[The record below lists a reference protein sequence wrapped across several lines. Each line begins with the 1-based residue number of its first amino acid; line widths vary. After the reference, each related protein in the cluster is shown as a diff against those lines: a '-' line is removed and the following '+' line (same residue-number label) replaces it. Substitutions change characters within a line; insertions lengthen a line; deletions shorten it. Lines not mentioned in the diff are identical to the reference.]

1 MWPRGTLYRDP
12 RVPVGWHSGWR
23 PALLVGQHP
32 IRSHC
37 ACAQLPAAACAHV
50 CVCAR
55 DRTPCVRA
63 FMLLA
68 SERWGQQRH
77 GAFGTLSPWVD
88 GSRMWCLCIWLC
100 VRTCARCVHLCAR
113 GVHLC
118 ALCPVPLLPVS
129 PHGCRPV
136 QPPWAA
142 PWPYPHCPF
151 LPSCRLQAL
160 LPHQVPKQGKAGTS
174 WHVPLCMGGAM
185 EVWGSTGVHIPFVSP
200 TCMSDEDSQVA
211 DMGLCTSRASH
222 PRCWLCAQ
230 GKPVA
235 GCS

>member
-12 RVPVGWHSGWR
+12 RVPMGWHAGWR

-32 IRSHC
+32 IRPHC

-88 GSRMWCLCIWLC
+88 GSRMWCSCIWLC
-100 VRTCARCVHLCAR
+100 ARVCKVCASVRPQCASLCSVPSTVAACVPPW
-113 GVHLC
+113 VPP
-118 ALCPVPLLPVS
+118 CPAPLGSPVAISPLTLSPLLQAASS
-129 PHGCRPV
+129 P
-136 QPPWAA
+136 AT
-142 PWPYPHCPF
+142 
-151 LPSCRLQAL
+151 PSA
-160 LPHQVPKQGKAGTS
+160 KA
-174 WHVPLCMGGAM
+174 
-185 EVWGSTGVHIPFVSP
+185 
-200 TCMSDEDSQVA
+200 
-211 DMGLCTSRASH
+211 R
-222 PRCWLCAQ
+222 
-230 GKPVA
+230 
-235 GCS
+235 